1 MPKFGFFDTC
11 RDDPQDLVVWD
22 GAGYETFV
30 RANSYEEGA
39 AINAQITIPLDIPDV
54 RVVEVEQNERGEW
67 TITVESTMEGTRCRL
82 CGRELKERHGVEEAI
97 TLRHLP
103 ILGRP
108 VDLRL
113 RPKRYRCSDCDGGP
127 TTTQQLS
134 WSSAKSPHTKAYE
147 KYILLQLVHA
157 TIEDVSI
164 KEGLGTKAIEGR
176 VERWISREVQWGEV
190 KRVKILGLDEIA
202 LKKGHRDFVVIV
214 TGKAASGEVKILA
227 VLPDRKKQTVKQ
239 FLERMPRRVKHAIR
253 TVCPDMYEGFIL
265 AVKEVLGKAH
275 VVIDRYHVAKLYRA
289 GADRLRTQEMRR
301 LKQELP
307 KDDSAKLKGAMWPFR
322 KKATELEPE
331 EQDVLTRLF
340 TYSPTLQQAYELR
353 EQLTSIFDAPLSKDA
368 ALQQLTDWQQRVSA
382 SGLTCYD
389 HFLRT
394 LEKWQ
399 EEITNYFLARH
410 NSGFVEGLNNKI
422 KVLKRRCYGIF
433 NLSHLCQRLSL
444 DLEGYQRFAHT
455 TG

>member
-1 MPKFGFFDTC
+1 M
-11 RDDPQDLVVWD
+11 VWD

-54 RVVEVEQNERGEW
+54 RVINVEQNERGEC
-67 TITVESTMEGTRCRL
+67 TITVESTIEGTRCRV
-82 CGRELKERHGVEEAI
+82 CGGELKELHGVDEAI

-103 ILGRP
+103 ILGRS
-108 VDLRL
+108 VYLRL
-113 RPKRYRCSDCDGGP
+113 RPKRYRCPYCEGGP

-134 WSSAKSPHTKAYE
+134 WYSAKSPHTKAYE

-157 TIEDVSI
+157 TIADVSS
-164 KEGLGTKAIEGR
+164 KEGLGAKAIEGI

-214 TGKAASGEVKILA
+214 TGKATSGEVKILA

-239 FLERMPRRVKHAIR
+239 FLARMPRRVKRAIR
-253 TVCPDMYEGFIL
+253 TVCTDMYEGFIL
-265 AVKEVLGKAH
+265 AVKEVLGKAQ
-275 VVIDRYHVAKLYRA
+275 VVIDRYHVAKLYRV

-301 LKQELP
+301 LKQEVP
-307 KDDSAKLKGAMWPFR
+307 KEDYAKLKGAMWPFR

-340 TYSPTLQQAYELR
+340 TYSPALQQAYAYREEL
-353 EQLTSIFDAPLSKDA
+353 TGIFDTPLSKEA
-368 ALQQLTDWQQRVSA
+368 ALQQLTDWQLRVRA
-382 SGLTCYD
+382 SGLSCYD
-389 HFLRT
+389 SFLHT
-394 LEKWQ
+394 LEKWK
-399 EEITNYFLARH
+399 EEIANYFLARH
-410 NSGFVEGLNNKI
+410 NSGFVEGLNTKI

-433 NLSHLCQRLSL
+433 NLSHLFQRLFL
-444 DLEGYQRFAHT
+444 DLEGYQRFAHS